1 MMLNSMIDPSCSQM
15 FAVAQFF
22 EKQQLRVLAVPVSWM
37 HDGYLMWPKLP
48 SNDKL
53 EKLRTGGI
61 EFHGSTKKIPAI
73 MGRKYKSLQAAEAA
87 AEDLLKQ
94 EVSDIEAKRKLLKHR
109 RNQKI
114 ESRPPKDYNKMIQL
128 QTLSHQGQIPGTEK
142 NEPPRHL
149 LQTKDFDTR
158 PMGLAKPTISIQ
170 TEQSLDPGGPGT
182 CSIIMPQQ
190 SQPHLNS
197 QNKEG
202 NANSK
207 DVTSAALLELSDDQP
222 AFQSIFLT
230 DENIIYIN
238 PPSNSS
244 GAAGELGNPVDS
256 LGEITSVVTS
266 LKSNITELGSAV
278 TTSRTEVTDM
288 RNEMIQMKL
297 DIIEGIKTSIRQV
310 VEDCLDKSFPRFAT
324 MLHMDC
330 RDESK
335 PQAGN
340 SIEEHRHINDKDDLI
355 NFNKML
361 ANKHVFEEYIK
372 YFTKIIPPTSYYA
385 KGDSACYIIVDCLFT
400 RPFWNN
406 FTWTGINRGNKS
418 KRGFREFANVLQL
431 LFAIVSIGDPTYT
444 RIKLESFCKNRLF
457 RYSKARSSSKQLR
470 RSTCRRTRVKGDEA
484 VVPVDGLVD
493 DDNRSGA
500 YHSNQESIDAAVV
513 DDVEDGDGLINN
525 ITADSTDHEESDE
538 DSHMDIDMASRVE
551 VLIN

>member
-1 MMLNSMIDPSCSQM
+1 MIDPSCSQM

-94 EVSDIEAKRKLLKHR
+94 EVSDIEAKRNCKHYRIRDRFLELK
-109 RNQKI
+109 
-114 ESRPPKDYNKMIQL
+114 
-128 QTLSHQGQIPGTEK
+128 K
-142 NEPPRHL
+142 NEPPRHI

-170 TEQSLDPGGPGT
+170 TEQSLDPGGP
-182 CSIIMPQQ
+182 
-190 SQPHLNS
+190 
-197 QNKEG
+197 
-202 NANSK
+202 

-238 PPSNSS
+238 PPSNNS

-278 TTSRTEVTDM
+278 TTLRTEVTDM

-340 SIEEHRHINDKDDLI
+340 SVEEHRHINDKDDLI

-361 ANKHVFEEYIK
+361 ANEHVFEEYIK
-372 YFTKIIPPTSYYA
+372 YFTKIIPPTSYYE

-431 LFAIVSIGDPTYT
+431 LFAIESIGDPTYT
-444 RIKLESFCKNRLF
+444 RIKSESFCKNRLF

-470 RSTCRRTRVKGDEA
+470 RSTCRRTRVKGD
-484 VVPVDGLVD
+484 
-493 DDNRSGA
+493 
-500 YHSNQESIDAAVV
+500 HSNQESIDAAVV
-513 DDVEDGDGLINN
+513 DDVEDGDGLIDN